1 MNEVD
6 KILTLLEKGYTKAEI
21 DAMIMTPAAPE
32 EPAPVDDPEPEK
44 APEPP
49 AEPAPEKDI
58 PSADDP
64 VPKTLPEELTSFMS
78 EIRQSMANL
87 TAAVQAK
94 NIQTNSIDTTRPED
108 LNDMLAAYINPP
120 RVNK

>member
-32 EPAPVDDPEPEK
+32 EPAPADDPEPEK

-64 VPKTLPEELTSFMS
+64 VP
-78 EIRQSMANL
+78 EIRQSMADL

-94 NIQTNSIDTTRPED
+94 NIQTNSIDTMRPED

>member
-32 EPAPVDDPEPEK
+32 EPAPAEDPEPAEDPATAEPEPEK
-44 APEPP
+44 E
-49 AEPAPEKDI
+49 I

-64 VPKTLPEELTSFMS
+64 VPKTLPEELSTFMS
-78 EIRQSMANL
+78 EVRKTMADL
-87 TAAVQAK
+87 TAAVQSR

-108 LNDMLAAYINPP
+108 LNDVLASYINPP

>member
-49 AEPAPEKDI
+49 AE
-58 PSADDP
+58 
-64 VPKTLPEELTSFMS
+64 ELTSFMS
-78 EIRQSMANL
+78 EIRQSMADL

-94 NIQTNSIDTTRPED
+94 NIQTNSVDTTRPED

>member
-32 EPAPVDDPEPEK
+32 EPAPAEDPAPAEEPAPAEPEPE
-44 APEPP
+44 E
-49 AEPAPEKDI
+49 EI

-64 VPKTLPEELTSFMS
+64 VPKTLPEELTTFMS
-78 EIRQSMANL
+78 EVRKTMADL
-87 TAAVQAK
+87 TAAVQSR
-94 NIQTNSIDTTRPED
+94 NIQTNSINTTRPED
-108 LNDMLAAYINPP
+108 LNDVLASYINPP

>member
-32 EPAPVDDPEPEK
+32 EPAPVDDPEPEP
-44 APEPP
+44 AAEPP
-49 AEPAPEKDI
+49 ADPEPEKDL
-58 PSADDP
+58 PTADDP

-78 EIRQSMANL
+78 DMRKTMADL
-87 TAAVQAK
+87 TAAVQSR

-108 LNDMLAAYINPP
+108 LNDVLASYINPP

>member
-32 EPAPVDDPEPEK
+32 EPAPADDPEPEK

-64 VPKTLPEELTSFMS
+64 IPKTLPEELTSFMS
-78 EIRQSMANL
+78 EIRQSMADL

-94 NIQTNSIDTTRPED
+94 NIQTNSVDTPRPED